1 MSTSCPVV
9 THQEPLLRQSYE
21 MSSATSPAYPVFIL
35 VDEAYWGWEECRG
48 LGGAPV
54 YVPRTTSDAAL
65 LEVRIDGRS
74 LAMALRVRVG
84 YSDGYYEIEHEEFGV
99 FGCGRTQAEAVKDFL
114 AFLMAD
120 FKHYA
125 LARDGDL
132 DPGAR
137 ELAGKYRRLFGIRK

>member
-1 MSTSCPVV
+1 MCPVAAD
-9 THQEPLLRQSYE
+9 QEPLLRQSYE
-21 MSSATSPAYPVFIL
+21 MSSATSPAHAVH
-35 VDEAYWGWEECRG
+35 VQGEEAYWSRG
-48 LGGAPV
+48 EPSGSSGAAYP
-54 YVPRTTSDAAL
+54 PRTSKAAL

-74 LAMALRVRVG
+74 LAMPLRVRVG
-84 YSDGYYEIEHEEFGV
+84 YSDGYYEIEHEDFGL

-114 AFLMAD
+114 AFLMVD

-125 LARDGDL
+125 LAQDKDL